1 MINTLPPS
9 RWRCAAPAWREGLQG
24 ARQPTQRFSGTAPV
38 CWVAP
43 APTRS
48 ALRALDECAELL
60 RPAGGCCAAVRRRRF
75 GTRMA
80 RSASAPRSGARRFFW
95 PHRALGEPKSPRRM
109 TPKSSTGKTKV
120 VENLEK
126 MMMVQVYQ
134 RASHHNRHNR
144 VFHIE
149 GPPGTLMTTP
159 LDTPVDVPGP
169 GRARSGFCT
178 VPFLHRAENRS
189 KKERPFRAAPY

>member
-1 MINTLPPS
+1 M
-9 RWRCAAPAWREGLQG
+9 AREVAGRRQ
-24 ARQPTQRFSGTAPV
+24 ARQWFGCTSPGH
-38 CWVAP
+38 WVAL
-43 APTRS
+43 APTRF
-48 ALRALDECAELL
+48 ALRALDECAELFG
-60 RPAGGCCAAVRRRRF
+60 PAGGCCAAVRPGRF
-75 GTRMA
+75 GARRA
-80 RSASAPRSGARRFFW
+80 RSASAPQSGALRKFW
-95 PHRALGEPKSPRRM
+95 AHGALGEPESPRR
-109 TPKSSTGKTKV
+109 TGPKCSTGKTKV

-126 MMMVQVYQ
+126 MLMVQVHQ